1 VVFRDSYSVKGSDWV
16 FRGGYGGFRGG
27 YRVFRCGYSV
37 FRGHYSM
44 LIDSLEVV
52 IVCFGWL

>member
-1 VVFRDSYSVKGSDWV
+1 V
-16 FRGGYGGFRGG
+16 FRGG